1 MICSSVCPFLGILPP
16 SAFVQRTTSGCRTQP
31 PSCLI
36 FGFWVNQMES
46 VMAKK
51 VRGYRRYPVGMKQQ
65 VVGRMEAGENVKA
78 LARELGID
86 RTLLYVRKRKG
97 AGQPYGSAAGQ
108 VQEVDFF
115 AAALRGIAALRRQK
129 SGSGE
134 RASTEKS
141 ADAPKRKA
149 K

>member
-1 MICSSVCPFLGILPP
+1 
-16 SAFVQRTTSGCRTQP
+16 
-31 PSCLI
+31 
-36 FGFWVNQMES
+36 MES

-86 RTLLYVRKRKG
+86 RTLLYVWKRKA
-97 AGQPYGSAAGQ
+97 AGQPYGSAAGQPQDLRDQRIRELEAKVGQLEGALGRQ